1 MTPDNYVKVR
11 IGGGSIDIAKR
22 FCFVELKHGEPLSQ
36 QYRKSRYSLS
46 SASEEFSGSTEHDT
60 FSNRELLERA
70 KQHRLETKLSENIG
84 DVLAAPL
91 RRKKKRLK
99 SPVTDNTRDVF
110 TWNRQERRKRGRLR
124 KHPEPLS
131 GGRHKDDGPFRGT

>member
-11 IGGGSIDIAKR
+11 IGGGGIDIAKR

-84 DVLAAPL
+84 DVLATPL
-91 RRKKKRLK
+91 RRRKKEIKK
-99 SPVTDNTRDVF
+99 PG
-110 TWNRQERRKRGRLR
+110 NRQHARCFHL
-124 KHPEPLS
+124 EPT
-131 GGRHKDDGPFRGT
+131 GKEETRTPAETPGAIVWRQTQR